1 MTSHA
6 PARHMKTAL
15 PTSVGAHFLL
25 FSVHDR
31 VFAVVLVVGIA
42 VASAA
47 RRRVMIG
54 RVSFMVAWLIGVW
67 MVCKVRGV
75 LWRWFVVRGL
85 GV

>member
-15 PTSVGAHFLL
+15 PAALDAHFRL
-25 FSVHDR
+25 FSVHER
-31 VFAVVLVVGIA
+31 VCVVVLVVGIA

-47 RRRVMIG
+47 RRAVIG
-54 RVSFMVAWLIGVW
+54 RVSFMVAWWVCSW